1 MSYGRKTMMDGLR
14 KAGSMLQSGG
24 KKLLDLDEAY
34 AKKVGESIDPRR
46 QPFAEITRA
55 APIRDFLAP
64 SNASNKLEL
73 ALDIAL
79 VSSAG
84 SANLAARYAL
94 PAGGVTLAGKALY
107 DLTTQFGGVADQPQ
121 PNELTL

>member
-34 AKKVGESIDPRR
+34 ANKVGKSIDPRT
-46 QPFAEITRA
+46 QPFAELTRA
-55 APIRDFLAP
+55 VPLRHTVGGTADSQIEKAMLVAM
-64 SNASNKLEL
+64 NAGV
-73 ALDIAL
+73 AT
-79 VSSAG
+79 
-84 SANLAARYAL
+84 ANVASRYAL

-107 DLTTQFGGVADQPQ
+107 DMTTQFGGVADQPQ